1 MWSKQILSVFSIST
15 LSAVIWICCY
25 GLKMK
30 LAGDLSND
38 ENTLPAD
45 RRKLLSGLG
54 LEEFVDPKSVSLRAT
69 ATATST
75 VIDLQTDAS
84 QQARVSY
91 VTSFWAQESESGS
104 EVHPHRLETKASL
117 LANMHNPHFDQVVVF
132 LDGVKE
138 GANCPLFLDE
148 MVQLSFTLG
157 ITSFPTTSI
166 NHADL
171 HSKVT
176 CVGSPYGQPNY
187 YQMFQNA
194 VSDYV
199 TGDVVVM
206 ANADMA
212 FDDTISL
219 ARHLN
224 PEVLVGLG
232 TSGFSDKM
240 PSTVKAIYEQ
250 IVGTPSPTHMDENR
264 CAAAKRWSWS
274 WDTWIFYKSKL
285 RGRLQSEL
293 FTRQNEDHE
302 SEHFSMNELGAENAA
317 LVALQQ
323 TYPFKSIYNA
333 CGKINSWS
341 FHLTPKTHHVRS
353 TPWLKEPGNTEGV
366 KVSRPWKAM
375 NKFPECFRRNNCFLN

>member
-1 MWSKQILSVFSIST
+1 
-15 LSAVIWICCY
+15 
-25 GLKMK
+25 
-30 LAGDLSND
+30 
-38 ENTLPAD
+38 
-45 RRKLLSGLG
+45 
-54 LEEFVDPKSVSLRAT
+54 
-69 ATATST
+69 
-75 VIDLQTDAS
+75 
-84 QQARVSY
+84 
-91 VTSFWAQESESGS
+91 
-104 EVHPHRLETKASL
+104 
-117 LANMHNPHFDQVVVF
+117 
-132 LDGVKE
+132 
-138 GANCPLFLDE
+138 
-148 MVQLSFTLG
+148 MVQLSSTLG

-333 CGKINSWS
+333 CKKINS
-341 FHLTPKTHHVRS
+341 
-353 TPWLKEPGNTEGV
+353 
-366 KVSRPWKAM
+366 
-375 NKFPECFRRNNCFLN
+375 